1 MALIRKTLK
10 QLEAN
15 KPVINAKL
23 MRATSEAAIGRL
35 ASEDGDDRAA
45 ALPDYKLNLVREAR
59 AKLDMTQA
67 EMAALTKIPLATLR
81 NWEQGRTAPDPAARA
96 LFKLIASKPK
106 DSAKILQGVI
116 GQPQVSSRSG
126 R

>member
-10 QLEAN
+10 QLEMK
-15 KPVINAKL
+15 KPLINAKL
-23 MRATSEAAIGRL
+23 MKATSEATIRRHAV
-35 ASEDGDDRAA
+35 EDGEDLTAP
-45 ALPDYKLNLVREAR
+45 LPDYRLNLVREAR

-106 DSAKILQGVI
+106 DSAKILQGA
-116 GQPQVSSRSG
+116 
-126 R
+126 

>member
-10 QLEAN
+10 QLEAH

-23 MRATSEAAIGRL
+23 MKATSEATIRRHAL
-35 ASEDGDDRAA
+35 EDGEDLKAP
-45 ALPDYKLNLVREAR
+45 LPDYRLNLVREAR

-67 EMAALTKIPLATLR
+67 ELAALTKIPLATLR

-106 DSAKILQGVI
+106 DSAKILQGA
-116 GQPQVSSRSG
+116 
-126 R
+126 

>member
-23 MRATSEAAIGRL
+23 MRATSEAAIGRH
-35 ASEDGDDRAA
+35 AIEDGDDKAA

-106 DSAKILQGVI
+106 DSARILQGV
-116 GQPQVSSRSG
+116 
-126 R
+126 

>member
-1 MALIRKTLK
+1 MAIIRKTLK
-10 QLEAN
+10 RLETQ
-15 KPVINAKL
+15 KPVINSKL
-23 MRATSEAAIGRL
+23 MKATSQAAIRQHAL
-35 ASEDGDDRAA
+35 EDGEDVASS
-45 ALPDYKLNLVREAR
+45 LPDYRLNLVRDAR

-106 DSAKILQGVI
+106 DSAKILQGA
-116 GQPQVSSRSG
+116 
-126 R
+126 

>member
-1 MALIRKTLK
+1 MALILKTLK
-10 QLEAN
+10 QLEVR
-15 KPVINAKL
+15 KPVINRKL
-23 MRATSEAAIGRL
+23 MEATSQAAIRRHTL
-35 ASEDGDDRAA
+35 EDGASP
-45 ALPDYKLNLVREAR
+45 LPDYRLNLVREAR

-106 DSAKILQGVI
+106 DSAKILQ
-116 GQPQVSSRSG
+116 RA
-126 R
+126 

>member
-10 QLEAN
+10 QLEMQ
-15 KPVINAKL
+15 KPVVNFKL
-23 MRATSEAAIGRL
+23 MMATSQGAIRRHAL
-35 ASEDGDDRAA
+35 EDGEDLALP
-45 ALPDYKLNLVREAR
+45 LPDYKLNPVREAR
-59 AKLDMTQA
+59 AKLAMTQV

-106 DSAKILQGVI
+106 ESAKILQ
-116 GQPQVSSRSG
+116 RA
-126 R
+126 

>member
-10 QLEAN
+10 QLEMK
-15 KPVINAKL
+15 KPLINTKL
-23 MRATSEAAIGRL
+23 MKAKSEATIRRHAV
-35 ASEDGDDRAA
+35 EDGEDLSTP
-45 ALPDYKLNLVREAR
+45 LPDYRLNLVREAR

-106 DSAKILQGVI
+106 DSAKILQGA
-116 GQPQVSSRSG
+116 
-126 R
+126 

>member
-10 QLEAN
+10 QLEVR
-15 KPVINAKL
+15 KPVINRKL
-23 MRATSEAAIGRL
+23 IEATSQSAIRRHAL
-35 ASEDGDDRAA
+35 EDGEDA
-45 ALPDYKLNLVREAR
+45 ALPMPDYRLNLVREAR
-59 AKLDMTQA
+59 AKLEMTQA

-106 DSAKILQGVI
+106 DSAKILQ
-116 GQPQVSSRSG
+116 RA
-126 R
+126 

>member
-10 QLEAN
+10 QLETH

-23 MRATSEAAIGRL
+23 MKATSEATIRRHAV
-35 ASEDGDDRAA
+35 EDGEDLSTP
-45 ALPDYKLNLVREAR
+45 LPHYRLNLVREAR
-59 AKLDMTQA
+59 AKLDMTRA

-106 DSAKILQGVI
+106 DSARILQGA
-116 GQPQVSSRSG
+116 
-126 R
+126 

>member
-10 QLEAN
+10 QLELR
-15 KPVINAKL
+15 KPVIHRKL
-23 MRATSEAAIGRL
+23 MEATSQAAIRRHTL
-35 ASEDGDDRAA
+35 EDGASS
-45 ALPDYKLNLVREAR
+45 LPDYRLNLVREAR

-96 LFKLIASKPK
+96 LFILIANKPK
-106 DSAKILQGVI
+106 DSAKILQGA
-116 GQPQVSSRSG
+116 
-126 R
+126 